1 MINRIEIST
10 QYMTDYTATVDLEE
24 EGVTWE
30 DIKQWYIKWDRFS
43 FTTDGSTWREIRLD
57 SWQGD
62 ADFKRPAQVY
72 IYPTDEDESTDYG
85 TLLGEA

>member
-1 MINRIEIST
+1 MINKIEIST
-10 QYMTDYTATVDLEE
+10 QYLTDYTATVDLED
-24 EGVTWE
+24 EGVAWE
-30 DIKQWYIKWDRFS
+30 EIKQWFIKWDCFH

-62 ADFKRPAQVY
+62 GDFKWPAQVY
-72 IYPTDEDESTDYG
+72 IYPFEGGETDYG